1 MLTINVYFFSTI
13 RAIIGQ
19 KTIVVSV
26 PADSTVMDL
35 KMEIASMFPK
45 SEQAIKTM
53 LTSVNK
59 VFSSDEELLKDQ
71 AEVAFFPF
79 VSGG

>member
-1 MLTINVYFFSTI
+1 MLTINVHFFSTI
-13 RAIIGQ
+13 RAIIGI
-19 KTIVVSV
+19 KTLVVEV

-35 KMEIASMFPK
+35 KMKIATMYPESDL
-45 SEQAIKTM
+45 AIKTM

-59 VFSSDEELLKDQ
+59 VFSNDEEVLKDQ

>member
-19 KTIVVSV
+19 KNLVVNI
-26 PADSTVMDL
+26 PANSTVMDL
-35 KMEIASMFPK
+35 KMEIATMFPN

-59 VFSSDEELLKDQ
+59 VFSSDEEILNDQ